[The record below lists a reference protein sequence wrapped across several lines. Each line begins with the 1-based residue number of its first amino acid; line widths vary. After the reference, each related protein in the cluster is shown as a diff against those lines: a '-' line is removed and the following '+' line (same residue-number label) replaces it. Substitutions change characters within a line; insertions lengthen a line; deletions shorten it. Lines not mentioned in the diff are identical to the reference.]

1 MECCTGESILMSP
14 KIEVCRGAHRLYVL
28 AFPSPFPSWDMHCCL
43 WLFQHLPRC
52 CTKIRGPLSPIS
64 GSPILLAHKT
74 GYVYGIAP
82 SQAPQE
88 CTRQLKDA
96 SQGSRHTL
104 ACAACIHVLAVYKPI
119 AGCISRLCSTAASA
133 VSIHISGSCCCPC
146 SSKLASLSC
155 ST

>member
-1 MECCTGESILMSP
+1 MSTRAYQKAPLLMSAHSREVVKRYIGHLWSAALGRAFSCP
-14 KIEVCRGAHRLYVL
+14 QRYEVCRGAHRLYVL
-28 AFPSPFPSWDMHCCL
+28 AFPSPFPGWDMHCCL

-104 ACAACIHVLAVYKPI
+104 ACAACIH
-119 AGCISRLCSTAASA
+119 GF
-133 VSIHISGSCCCPC
+133 GSV
-146 SSKLASLSC
+146 
-155 ST
+155 